1 MMRRWYHGRM
11 RTCVVV
17 LVALTV
23 GSVAHADDMAQAE
36 ADFKEGVALREQ
48 GKLTEACEK
57 FEASLKRNSQAVGA
71 LLNAGACDEKRGK
84 LASAAARYQQARDI
98 ARDAQQEKIAEDVEK
113 KLREIQGLLP
123 HITITIS
130 QRLPGMKLVVDDKG
144 ITIDDKSIPVDGVG
158 VRDLPIDPG
167 DHEISVS
174 APGRLPFNYKFSIV
188 QSESKTIAIPV
199 LAAPVKNTRKTLG
212 LIVGLGGIGIVGG
225 GGVVAAIAYNKWHA
239 QFQGTNMPNCTGEN
253 MPPRMCNTTGQNN
266 INSARFEGNVAT
278 GMIIVGAAA
287 IVTGGVLWFTAPK
300 QPTETKIAITPQLGP
315 DEIGFAAVGRF

>member
-1 MMRRWYHGRM
+1 MTGRWYHGRM

-17 LVALTV
+17 VVALTV

-36 ADFKEGVALREQ
+36 ADFKEGVALLEK
-48 GKLTEACEK
+48 GKLSEACEK
-57 FEASLKRNSQAVGA
+57 FEASLKRNSQAVGP
-71 LLNAGACDEKRGK
+71 LLNAASCDEKRGK
-84 LASAAARYQQARDI
+84 LASAATRYQQARDI
-98 ARDAQQEKIAEDVEK
+98 ARDQQQDKMVEDVEK
-113 KLREIQGLLP
+113 KLRAIQGLLP
-123 HITITIS
+123 HITLTIS

-158 VRDLPIDPG
+158 VRDLPVDPG
-167 DHEISVS
+167 DHEIIVS

-199 LAAPVKNTRKTLG
+199 LTAPVKNTRKTLG
-212 LIVGLGGIGIVGG
+212 LIVGLGGIGIAGG
-225 GGVVAAIAYNKWHA
+225 GGVVAALAYNKWHA
-239 QFQGTNMPNCTGEN
+239 QFRGNMPNCTGEGT
-253 MPPRMCNTTGQNN
+253 PVRECNTTGQQN
-266 INSARFEGNVAT
+266 IKSALFEGNVAT

-300 QPTETKIAITPQLGP
+300 QATETKIAITPLVSP